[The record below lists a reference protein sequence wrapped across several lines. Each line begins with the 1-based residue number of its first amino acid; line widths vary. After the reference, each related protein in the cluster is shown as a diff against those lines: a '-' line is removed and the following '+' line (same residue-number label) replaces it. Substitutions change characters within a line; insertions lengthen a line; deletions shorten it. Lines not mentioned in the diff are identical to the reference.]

1 MVPETIGRYRIT
13 DKIGEGAMGVVYRGF
28 DPLLERTVAIK
39 TIRLDFNPDE
49 RADFDQRFLQ
59 EAKSA
64 GRLNHPNIVTV
75 YDAGESGDIAYIAME
90 YLEGKDLRQ
99 LMVKDK
105 PIPAD
110 LAVDIVGGI
119 ADGLG
124 YAHRHGVVHRD
135 VKPANIMVLQN
146 GAVKLADFG
155 IAHLQ
160 GGGKTQT
167 SSPIGTPAYMA
178 PEQFAGTPVDGR
190 ADIFSLGVILYQLLT
205 GRVPFDADTVAG
217 VIYRVVRKPARVPS
231 TIVHLEHPGFDYI
244 LAKALAKAPEDR
256 YQTANEFALDLRR
269 VHKLDDTVAP
279 VWPTGGLALRKSR
292 RHAGGTRA
300 VEPNDVQPAW
310 RRWWPAAA
318 GVALAG
324 TLAAAY
330 LLGGKEERHAPPPA
344 PAVAAA
350 PPAATGKETPN
361 ESVRVDTVA
370 THQAAPPG
378 LRQDQPERPT
388 ADAAPAKAAAVALA
402 IAPWGEV
409 LVDGE
414 RKGVSP
420 PLTRLQLAPG
430 AHRIEIRNAGAA
442 PVVREVTLAAGE
454 TLRLK
459 HKF

>member
-1 MVPETIGRYRIT
+1 MVPETLGRYRIT
-13 DKIGEGAMGVVYRGF
+13 DKIGEGAMGVIYRGF

-39 TIRLDFNPDE
+39 TIKLDFSPEE

-75 YDAGESGDIAYIAME
+75 YDAGEADDMAYIAME
-90 YLEGKDLRQ
+90 FLEGKDLRK

-105 PIPAD
+105 PIPAN
-110 LAVDIVGGI
+110 LAVEIVAGI
-119 ADGLG
+119 ADGLA

-135 VKPANIMVLQN
+135 VKPANIMVLQS

-160 GGGKTQT
+160 GGSKTQT

-231 TIVHLEHPGFDYI
+231 TIVHLEHPGFNYI
-244 LAKALAKAPEDR
+244 LAKALAKSPEDR
-256 YQTANEFALDLRR
+256 YQTANEFSLDLRR
-269 VHKLDDTVAP
+269 VHKLDDLVAP

-292 RHAGGTRA
+292 RHKSGTQA

-310 RRWWPAAA
+310 RRWWPLAA
-318 GVALAG
+318 GLAVAGVTAAG
-324 TLAAAY
+324 Y
-330 LLGGKEERHAPPPA
+330 LHWGKGERHVPATPPV
-344 PAVAAA
+344 VAAA
-350 PPAATGKETPN
+350 PEAMPPAAPTQSAPP
-361 ESVRVDTVA
+361 VA
-370 THQAAPPG
+370 TPEPTPAAVVPP
-378 LRQDQPERPT
+378 PAVKPATATRPAT
-388 ADAAPAKAAAVALA
+388 VALA
-402 IAPWGEV
+402 IAPWGEI

-414 RKGVSP
+414 RKGISP
-420 PLTRLQLAPG
+420 PLTRLQLPPG

-442 PVVREVTLAAGE
+442 PVVKEVTLGE
-454 TLRLK
+454 GESLHLK